1 MISPTY
7 GLVTYEQLVGIIAK
21 FILAHGKD
29 RQYEL
34 CIGTDSQNFSMTKI
48 VLVITLHDVG
58 HGGIFF
64 YETTYVRKIES
75 VREKL
80 TYETTKSLLCAQ
92 EFFNA
97 ADQFKKVFGFDILKY
112 VSFCIHVDAGP
123 NGKSREVMNELCGWV
138 QACGYEVKTKP
149 ESYAASGVANKISK

>member
-7 GLVTYEQLVGIIAK
+7 GEVTYEQIVGIIAK
-21 FILAHGKD
+21 YIANHGYE

-34 CIGTDSQNFSMTKI
+34 CIGTDSQNFDSTKM

-64 YETTYVRKIES
+64 YETTYMRKIRN

-80 TYETTKSLLCAQ
+80 TVETTFSLDCAQ
-92 EFFNA
+92 KLLDAVEKFR
-97 ADQFKKVFGFDILKY
+97 DGFGINILDY
-112 VSFCIHVDAGP
+112 VNLCIHVDAGP
-123 NGKSREVMNELCGWV
+123 NGKSREVIADICGWV
-138 QACGYEVKTKP
+138 HACGYEVKTKP
-149 ESYAASGVANKISK
+149 DSYASSSVANKISK